1 MKTFMREGDE
11 PEVNEVESLR
21 EDVYIEEEYEES
33 KSAGSGYESAGSWV
47 GERRL

>member
-11 PEVNEVESLR
+11 PGANEVESLR

-33 KSAGSGYESAGSWV
+33 KSAGYESAGSWV
-47 GERRL
+47 GERRP